1 MELFH
6 SCIEEHQAA
15 FHSCPSFPSAHHH
28 SNSIPPQPNTLT
40 SGGLSALTIP
50 VANLLR
56 ISSLPIFQVPS
67 SNTRAETHAVSS
79 GDCSIGESHPLGTSA
94 VVHQLQP
101 SAISAAVQ
109 HSDGKVCGQNGGV
122 VRLRA
127 EVEVVQVRGLG
138 GEEVRLRAVVVAE
151 ELADREVVIGYGVG
165 NALFLRVSGWVYA
178 LGWWGGGAYA
188 DKALVVGGDS
198 VETYS
203 TGAVVV
209 GIAAEEWFDAAV
221 ARGAHL
227 EAPDAVGLCGCKRQ
241 KGCQ

>member
-1 MELFH
+1 MSLIPI
-6 SCIEEHQAA
+6 STPPII
-15 FHSCPSFPSAHHH
+15 PPPPFPSAHRH

-122 VRLRA
+122 VGLRA

-151 ELADREVVIGYGVG
+151 ELADREVVVGYGVG
-165 NALFLRVSGWVYA
+165 NA
-178 LGWWGGGAYA
+178 A